1 MANLNMIPSVS
12 HETASFAY
20 QELTSCPFA
29 EYQPTREEVAE
40 NHEDILHPLREAA
53 NRVGREVERFAE
65 VLDGYNPLKA
75 IDDADKK
82 DMTFDLIDSYHDIAL
97 ETVKR
102 LRAAH
107 FRRKDGGAGRKKIHG
122 FAIARD
128 PDAMDEDESDDQE
141 PLDLNSK
148 TTLQDLERWEQ
159 EARTWDLLRRMTT
172 LQYDPPKVEDAPQI
186 HRYSPERQIWNSFL
200 QNDTLG
206 LERNTV
212 LDWLKITADES
223 GEDIDVLV
231 QELQQNAERGD
242 ITAHGWL
249 HTKSAIKSQK
259 RLHAWPYVLDH
270 TSPDVQL
277 IHLNASKT
285 EALVTELDPDA
296 PVRQGRKLEA
306 PDEYFERAIWHG
318 CYELLRRG
326 KSGEEIREWCR
337 DRQEIWR
344 AVSMSG
350 LPDENLDSDEAASDS
365 NSKALWRRMCYAL
378 SKRGGTDKYENA
390 VYGILAGD
398 FWSVAPVCRTWDD
411 HLFVHYNALVRSQ
424 YEVYVQKHFPSRA
437 PQDAVQSID
446 AFDAISFHG
455 VPETVGPRT
464 VALLNNKSEL
474 QTETRQPMKML
485 QGVLIAKEFH
495 SYVYEQG
502 VAISKAANVP
512 GGSTS
517 VLIANLNVDPKDA
530 HKIHYIKTEDFDSLR
545 VLTHML
551 LAFKSLGMSFGDKM
565 QTYAIENVIVAYISF
580 LRLAG
585 KEELIP
591 LYAAQLSDERAYAT
605 LGRELLDVTDPEQRV
620 TQIKLMKELG
630 LDVQRFVRLQMKFL
644 MDDYPDTEKGYPAT
658 GKFSVLLEARPMNE
672 GVPLVRRIRPDFMG
686 DTVDRPEMLMIRAF
700 EWYQYVEGM
709 WSETFRTG
717 TMLYKRFFKHMKLAA
732 ARQLKNSTP
741 ARDIAANKT
750 PVILG
755 EAYELSDLTAEVE
768 EDEDVPEE
776 LDDKAAEITRLL
788 KRHMAEEARTF
799 QDLEKLVHAL
809 DFIEGVAGIIDAL
822 EISQV

>member
-1 MANLNMIPSVS
+1 MEALRNITPLISC
-12 HETASFAY
+12 SF
-20 QELTSCPFA
+20 FIG
-29 EYQPTREEVAE
+29 YQPREVEAAE

-75 IDDADKK
+75 IDDVDKK

-102 LRAAH
+102 LRAEH
-107 FRRKDGGAGRKKIHG
+107 SHRLRRQDGAPRRKKIDG
-122 FAIARD
+122 FAASQD
-128 PDAMDEDESDDQE
+128 PDAMDEDESDEHE

-148 TTLQDLERWEQ
+148 ATLQDLERWEQ
-159 EARTWDLLRRMTT
+159 EARTWDLLRRMTI
-172 LQYDPPKVEDAPQI
+172 LQYDPPQPQGAPQI
-186 HRYSPERQIWNSFL
+186 HRYSPERDIWNSFL
-200 QNDTLG
+200 QNDALG

-212 LDWLKITADES
+212 LEWLKDTADES

-249 HTKSAIKSQK
+249 HTKAAIKNQK
-259 RLHAWPYVLDH
+259 RLHAWPYILDH
-270 TSPDVQL
+270 TSPDVQRV
-277 IHLNASKT
+277 HLNASKT
-285 EALVTELDPDA
+285 EPLVTQLDPDA
-296 PVRQGRKLEA
+296 PVRQVRKLEA
-306 PDEYFERAIWHG
+306 PDEYFERAIWLG

-350 LPDENLDSDEAASDS
+350 LPDETIGSPEASSDHK
-365 NSKALWRRMCYAL
+365 SKALWRRMCFAL
-378 SKRGGTDKYENA
+378 AKRGGNDIYENA
-390 VYGILAGD
+390 VYGILSGD

-411 HLFVHYNALVRSQ
+411 HLFVHYNALIRSQ
-424 YEVYVQKHFPSRA
+424 YENYVQKHFPSRT
-437 PQDAVQSID
+437 PQDVVQTME

-455 VPETVGPRT
+455 DPETVGPRT
-464 VALLNNKSEL
+464 VALLNNKEEL
-474 QTETRQPMKML
+474 RTDTRQPLKML
-485 QGVLIAKEFH
+485 QGVLVGKQFRSFI
-495 SYVYEQG
+495 YEQG
-502 VAISKAANVP
+502 LAISKAANA
-512 GGSTS
+512 SSESES
-517 VLIANLNVDPKDA
+517 VLIANAPRDPKNADR
-530 HKIHYIKTEDFDSLR
+530 IPYIKPEDFDSLR

-551 LAFKSLGMSFGDKM
+551 LAFKSFGMDLGKEEEE
-565 QTYAIENVIVAYISF
+565 YVIESVIVAYISF

-591 LYAAQLSDERAYAT
+591 LYAAQLSKERAYAT
-605 LGRELLDVTDPEQRV
+605 LSRELLDVTDPDQRV

-630 LDVQRFVRLQMKFL
+630 LDVQKFVQLQIKFL
-644 MDDYPDTEKGYPAT
+644 MQDYPDTEKGYPAT
-658 GKFSVLLEARPMNE
+658 GKFSIVIQDQELCRK
-672 GVPLVRRIRPDFMG
+672 ISTDFIG
-686 DTVDRPEMLMIRAF
+686 DAVDRPEMLMIRAF

-709 WSETFRTG
+709 WSETFQTG

-732 ARQLKNSTP
+732 TRELANRVA

-755 EAYELSDLTAEVE
+755 ETYDLSELTAEAEE
-768 EDEDVPEE
+768 EDVTAD
-776 LDDKAAEITRLL
+776 LDGTAEVTRLL
-788 KRHMAEEARTF
+788 KRHMAAEARSF
-799 QDLEKLVHAL
+799 QDLENLVHAL
-809 DFIEGVAGIIDAL
+809 DIVESVAGTIDAL
-822 EISQV
+822 QKLSQV